1 VYPTSHKG
9 PFGGDT
15 KNPILFVS
23 NTFDPAT
30 PLINSQT
37 WSPLYKGSE
46 VLTIDGV
53 GVSNPFFHTSGPNI
67 ITAKCAIHVNIAN
80 EST

>member
-1 VYPTSHKG
+1 VTG

-37 WSPLYKGSE
+37 WSPLYKGSQ
-46 VLTIDGV
+46 VLVIDGI
-53 GVSNPFFHTSGPNI
+53 GVSYLFCP
-67 ITAKCAIHVNIAN
+67 TAENVANFRIAHVSWRIQLLR
-80 EST
+80 ER